1 MTYQNANKNSHL
13 RKVAAYNESTVFPQ
27 LTFSQK
33 YIKYISEKMV
43 LKIILVQGFCPLKIK
58 ITQFPEGF
66 HLNILLFFD
75 IPFTLE
81 LKEVE

>member
-13 RKVAAYNESTVFPQ
+13 RKVAAYKESTVFPQ

-58 ITQFPEGF
+58 ITQFPDGF
-66 HLNILLFFD
+66 RLNILLFFD
-75 IPFTLE
+75 IPFHLE
-81 LKEVE
+81 LEAVE